1 MEVLQLCG
9 PASAVQPG
17 RPPFEVELKYVEAV
31 QAEAVRAAHLAQ
43 RLFLWKGLITVAT
56 LALAAGVISTDQ
68 ELELSGLHFKL
79 DLWVLLVTGSLL
91 AFFMLVLDFAQYE
104 RAHRLG
110 WRAAELYERIGYRL
124 PRQELLTPN
133 SPFGMSH
140 VAAFPHE
147 AILGRWVSYR
157 GLAAWLW
164 ALACALLVLT
174 QALVAWRLGSDFG
187 WRPLVLLFSV
197 LPLVTLLVGG
207 LRLYYTRKEAREG
220 KRPWHELPPR
230 LD

>member
-1 MEVLQLCG
+1 ML
-9 PASAVQPG
+9 SD
-17 RPPFEVELKYVEAV
+17 RPPVEVELSYVQAIH
-31 QAEAVRAAHLAQ
+31 AEAVRAAHLAQ
-43 RLFLWKGLITVAT
+43 RLFLWKALITVAT

-68 ELELSGLHFKL
+68 ELQLSGLHFRL
-79 DLWVLLVTGSLL
+79 ELWVLLVTGSVF
-91 AFFMLVLDFAQYE
+91 AFLMLVLDFAQYE

-110 WRAAELYERIGYRL
+110 WRAAALYEDLGYPL

-147 AILGRWVSYR
+147 AILGGWVTYR

-164 ALACALLVLT
+164 AVACALLAFT
-174 QALVAWRLGSDFG
+174 QALVAWRLGSDLG
-187 WRPLVLLFSV
+187 WTPLVLLFSV
-197 LPLVTLLVGG
+197 LPLATLVVGG

-220 KRPWHELPPR
+220 KRPWHELPAR
-230 LD
+230 LQ

>member
-1 MEVLQLCG
+1 MYPDRPAFDAELSYLQ
-9 PASAVQPG
+9 
-17 RPPFEVELKYVEAV
+17 AV

-43 RLFLWKGLITVAT
+43 RLFLWKALITVAT

-68 ELELSGLHFKL
+68 QLELSGLHFKL
-79 DLWVLLVTGSLL
+79 DLWVLLVTGSVL
-91 AFFMLVLDFAQYE
+91 AFLILVLDFAQYE

-110 WRAAELYERIGYRL
+110 WRAAELYAQIGYPL
-124 PRQELLTPN
+124 PREELLSPN

-147 AILGRWVSYR
+147 AIWGRRVTYR

-164 ALACALLVLT
+164 AAAWAALVFT

-187 WRPLVLLFSV
+187 
-197 LPLVTLLVGG
+197 
-207 LRLYYTRKEAREG
+207 
-220 KRPWHELPPR
+220 
-230 LD
+230 